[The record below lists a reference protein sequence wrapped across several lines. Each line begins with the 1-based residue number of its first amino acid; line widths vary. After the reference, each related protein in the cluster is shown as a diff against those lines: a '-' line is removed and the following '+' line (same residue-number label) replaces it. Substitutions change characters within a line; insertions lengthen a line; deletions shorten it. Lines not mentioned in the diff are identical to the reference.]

1 MTHLHFYLDSDPVVY
16 EFFNGITN
24 EVLYQGAHTHF
35 VHWQTSTSIQINGL
49 AAGAHQVRF
58 VLADSTHAELTNSE
72 ATRILPFS
80 VAAPPAGEFQLQPV
94 LTGLDIPVAMAVA
107 PDGRIFY
114 NELTTGNIRIIDP
127 GWQLRPQA
135 FYQLQVATGVEKGLL
150 GIALDPDFA
159 NNRFVYVYHT
169 VNSNPVRNRVVRL
182 TEVNHQGT
190 DETVILDDLPASDI
204 HNGGNIHFGPDGKL
218 YISVGDANQ
227 PILAQDISYLGGKI
241 LRINPNG
248 SIPGDNP
255 FPGSLVYALG
265 LRNSFDFTFHPH
277 TGHLWATEN
286 GPDDNDEVNRIVSGG
301 NYGWPTVR
309 GIANNPLFVDP
320 LVAFTPTIAPTGIIA
335 VGSNSAYPTQYHD
348 NLLFA
353 DFNTGQIRRLV
364 LAGAALTQ
372 LGTLSVAYN
381 GGQGS
386 LLDLVQGPDGFIYVS
401 NSDSIFRMVLNSEP

>member
-255 FPGSLVYALG
+255 FPGSPVYALG